1 MRAGSADLDP
11 GLIGQ
16 RLTLR
21 LHDLEG
27 GYRDLV
33 GILESA
39 TTIRKRSGEIVEF
52 DPQQIAIVHPI
63 KEVASKAGSG
73 APLSLRIAELEALS
87 TLTWPPRENK
97 EMGQWRIRISDGVT
111 NRANSVFVAG
121 SPPFGEPGLDIDDA
135 IEQVEKIYA
144 ASHLPAIFQVITPTY
159 QEFADYLIRKG
170 WKEKVGAAFM
180 VYDITDS
187 PEIAD
192 TLMKKNLT
200 LRNEDSP
207 TPEFLSLQNDE
218 ILESIMNSHPA
229 RYLSI
234 ISDGVTIA
242 TARIAISESW
252 AIVTR
257 LFVSESHRR
266 QGLAELLMQAAIATS
281 QTEGATKMCLQVDR
295 SNPGALALY
304 EKMGFRVHHT
314 YSFIERENRDT
325 CAC

>member
-21 LHDLEG
+21 LHDPEG

-33 GILESA
+33 GVLESA
-39 TTIRKRSGEIVEF
+39 NTIRKRSGEIVEF

-63 KEVASKAGSG
+63 KEIAPKAGSG

-87 TLTWPPRENK
+87 TLTWPPREIK
-97 EMGQWRIRISDGVT
+97 EMGQWRLRISDGVT
-111 NRANSVFVAG
+111 YRANSVFVAG
-121 SPPFGEPGLDIDDA
+121 PPPFGEPGVAIEDA
-135 IEQVEKIYA
+135 VEQVEKIYA
-144 ASHLPAIFQVITPTY
+144 ASQLPAVFHLITPTY
-159 QEFADYLIRKG
+159 QEFADYLIDKG

-180 VYDITDS
+180 VCDITDS
-187 PEIAD
+187 SEIAG
-192 TLMKKNLT
+192 TLIEKNLT
-200 LRNEDSP
+200 LLNEDSP
-207 TPEFLSLQNDE
+207 TPEFLALHNDE
-218 ILESIMNSHPA
+218 ILEAIMNSYPA

-234 ISDGVTIA
+234 CSEGITIA
-242 TARIAISESW
+242 TARMAISDSW

-266 QGLAELLMQAAIATS
+266 QGLAELLMQACLGYSHAQGI
-281 QTEGATKMCLQVDR
+281 EKMCLQVDR
-295 SNPGALALY
+295 SNIGAQALY
-304 EKMGFRVHHT
+304 EKLGFRVHHT
-314 YSFIERENRDT
+314 YSFIERENRAE

>member
-21 LHDLEG
+21 LHDPEG

-33 GILESA
+33 GVLESA
-39 TTIRKRSGEIVEF
+39 NTIRKRSGEIVEF

-63 KEVASKAGSG
+63 KEIAPKAGSG

-87 TLTWPPRENK
+87 TLTWPPREIK
-97 EMGQWRIRISDGVT
+97 EMGQWRLRISDGVT
-111 NRANSVFVAG
+111 YRANSVFVAG
-121 SPPFGEPGLDIDDA
+121 PPPFGEPGVAIEDA
-135 IEQVEKIYA
+135 VEQVEKIYA
-144 ASHLPAIFQVITPTY
+144 ASQLPAVFHLITPTY
-159 QEFADYLIRKG
+159 QEFADYLIDKG

-180 VYDITDS
+180 VCDITDS
-187 PEIAD
+187 SEIAG
-192 TLMKKNLT
+192 TLIEKNLT
-200 LRNEDSP
+200 LLNEDSP
-207 TPEFLSLQNDE
+207 TPEFLALHNDE
-218 ILESIMNSHPA
+218 ILEAIMNSYPA

-234 ISDGVTIA
+234 CSDGITIA
-242 TARIAISESW
+242 TARMAISDSW

-266 QGLAELLMQAAIATS
+266 QGLAELLMQACLGYSHAQGI
-281 QTEGATKMCLQVDR
+281 EKMCLQVDR
-295 SNPGALALY
+295 SNIGAQALY
-304 EKMGFRVHHT
+304 EKLGFRVHHT
-314 YSFIERENRDT
+314 YSFIEREVRAE

>member
-21 LHDLEG
+21 LHDPEG

-33 GILESA
+33 GVLESA
-39 TTIRKRSGEIVEF
+39 NTIRKRSGEIVEF

-63 KEVASKAGSG
+63 KEIATRAGSG

-87 TLTWPPRENK
+87 TLTWPPREIK
-97 EMGQWRIRISDGVT
+97 EMGQWRLRISDGVT
-111 NRANSVFVAG
+111 YRANSVFVAG
-121 SPPFGEPGLDIDDA
+121 PPPFGEPGVAIEDA

-144 ASHLPAIFQVITPTY
+144 ASQLPAVFHLITPTY
-159 QEFADYLIRKG
+159 QEFADYLIDKG

-180 VYDITDS
+180 VCDITDS
-187 PEIAD
+187 SEIAG
-192 TLMKKNLT
+192 TLIEKNLT
-200 LRNEDSP
+200 LLNEDSP
-207 TPEFLSLQNDE
+207 TPEFLALHNDE
-218 ILESIMNSHPA
+218 ILEAIMNSYPA

-234 ISDGVTIA
+234 CSDGITIA
-242 TARIAISESW
+242 TARMAFSDSW

-257 LFVSESHRR
+257 LIVSESHRR
-266 QGLAELLMQAAIATS
+266 QGLAELLMQACLGYSHAQGI
-281 QTEGATKMCLQVDR
+281 EKMCLQVDR
-295 SNPGALALY
+295 SNIGAQALY
-304 EKMGFRVHHT
+304 EKLGFRVHHT
-314 YSFIERENRDT
+314 YSFIERENRAE

>member
-21 LHDLEG
+21 LHDPEG

-33 GILESA
+33 GVLESA

-63 KEVASKAGSG
+63 KEIVSKAGSG

-87 TLTWPPRENK
+87 TLTWPPREIQ
-97 EMGQWRIRISDGVT
+97 ELGQWRIRISDGVT
-111 NRANSVFVAG
+111 YRANSVFVAG
-121 SPPFGEPGLDIDDA
+121 PPPFGEPGLELDAA
-135 IEQVEKIYA
+135 IERVEKIYA
-144 ASHLPAIFQVITPTY
+144 ASQLPAAFHLITPTF
-159 QEFADYLIRKG
+159 QEFADYLINKG

-180 VYDITDS
+180 VCDITDA
-187 PEIAD
+187 PDFAD

-200 LRNEDSP
+200 LLNEDSP
-207 TPEFLSLQNDE
+207 TPEFLALHNDE
-218 ILESIMNSHPA
+218 ILEKIMNSYPA

-234 ISDGVTIA
+234 CRDGITIA
-242 TARIAISESW
+242 TARMAFSDSW

-257 LFVSESHRR
+257 LIVSESHRR
-266 QGLAELLMQAAIATS
+266 QGLAELLMQACIRYSHAERV
-281 QTEGATKMCLQVDR
+281 QKMCLQVDR
-295 SNPGALALY
+295 SNIGAQALY

-314 YSFIERENRDT
+314 YSFIEREDRAE

>member
-21 LHDLEG
+21 LHDPEG

-33 GILESA
+33 GVLESA

-63 KEVASKAGSG
+63 KEIASRAGTG
-73 APLSLRIAELEALS
+73 APLSLRIAELEDLS
-87 TLTWPPRENK
+87 TLTWPPREIK

-111 NRANSVFVAG
+111 YRANSVFVAG
-121 SPPFGEPGLDIDDA
+121 PPPFGEPGFDIDDA
-135 IEQVEKIYA
+135 IDQVEKIYA
-144 ASHLPAIFQVITPTY
+144 ASQFPAVFHLITPTY
-159 QEFADYLIRKG
+159 QEFADYLLNKG

-180 VYDITDS
+180 VCDITDS
-187 PEIAD
+187 PDIAD
-192 TLMKKNLT
+192 TLMEKNLT
-200 LRNEDSP
+200 LLNEDSP
-207 TPEFLSLQNDE
+207 TPEFLALHNDQ
-218 ILESIMNSHPA
+218 ILETIMNAYPA

-234 ISDGVTIA
+234 CRDGITIA
-242 TARIAISESW
+242 TARMAISESW

-257 LFVSESHRR
+257 LIVSESHRR
-266 QGLAELLMQAAIATS
+266 QGLAELLMQACLGYS
-281 QTEGATKMCLQVDR
+281 QAEGVQKMCLQVDR
-295 SNPGALALY
+295 SNIGAEALY

-314 YSFIERENRDT
+314 YSFIEREDRAE

>member
-21 LHDLEG
+21 LHDPEG

-33 GILESA
+33 GVLESP

-63 KEVASKAGSG
+63 KEIASKAGSG

-87 TLTWPPRENK
+87 TLTWPPREIK
-97 EMGQWRIRISDGVT
+97 EMGKWRLRISDGVT
-111 NRANSVFVAG
+111 YRANSVFVAG
-121 SPPFGEPGLDIDDA
+121 PPPFGEPDVEIDNA

-144 ASHLPAIFQVITPTY
+144 ASQLPAVFHLITPIY
-159 QEFADYLIRKG
+159 QQFADYLIAKG

-180 VYDITDS
+180 VCDITESVDITD
-187 PEIAD
+187 
-192 TLMKKNLT
+192 TLNEKNLT
-200 LRNEDSP
+200 LLNEDSP
-207 TPEFLSLQNDE
+207 TPEFLALHSDE
-218 ILESIMNSHPA
+218 ILETIMNSYPA

-234 ISDGVTIA
+234 CIDGVTIA
-242 TARIAISESW
+242 TARMAISDSW

-257 LFVSESHRR
+257 LIVSESHRR
-266 QGLAELLMQAAIATS
+266 QGLAELLMQACLGYSHAHGV
-281 QTEGATKMCLQVDR
+281 EKMCLQVDR
-295 SNPGALALY
+295 SNIGAQALY

-314 YSFIERENRDT
+314 YSFIERENRAE

>member
-21 LHDLEG
+21 LHDPEG

-33 GILESA
+33 GVLESP

-63 KEVASKAGSG
+63 KEIASKAGSG

-87 TLTWPPRENK
+87 TLTWPPREIQ
-97 EMGQWRIRISDGVT
+97 ELGQWRIRISDGVT
-111 NRANSVFVAG
+111 YRANSVFVAG
-121 SPPFGEPGLDIDDA
+121 PPPFGEPGLELDAA
-135 IEQVEKIYA
+135 IERVEKIYA
-144 ASHLPAIFQVITPTY
+144 ASQLPAAFHLITPTF
-159 QEFADYLIRKG
+159 QEFADYLINKG

-180 VYDITDS
+180 VCDITDA
-187 PEIAD
+187 PNFAD
-192 TLMKKNLT
+192 TLVKKNLT
-200 LRNEDSP
+200 LLNEDSP
-207 TPEFLSLQNDE
+207 TPEFLALHNDE
-218 ILESIMNSHPA
+218 ILEKIMNSYPA

-234 ISDGVTIA
+234 CRDGITIA
-242 TARIAISESW
+242 TARMAFSDSW

-257 LFVSESHRR
+257 LIVSESHRR
-266 QGLAELLMQAAIATS
+266 QGLAELLMQACIRYSHAERV
-281 QTEGATKMCLQVDR
+281 QKMCLQVDR
-295 SNPGALALY
+295 SNIGAQALY

-314 YSFIERENRDT
+314 YSFIEREDRAE

>member
-21 LHDLEG
+21 LHDPEG

-33 GILESA
+33 GVLESA
-39 TTIRKRSGEIVEF
+39 NTIRKRSGEIVEF

-63 KEVASKAGSG
+63 KEIAPKAGSG

-87 TLTWPPRENK
+87 TLTWPPREIK
-97 EMGQWRIRISDGVT
+97 EMGQWRLRISDGVT
-111 NRANSVFVAG
+111 YRANSVFVAG
-121 SPPFGEPGLDIDDA
+121 PPPFGEPGVAIEDA
-135 IEQVEKIYA
+135 VEQVEKIYA
-144 ASHLPAIFQVITPTY
+144 ASQLPAVFHLITPTY
-159 QEFADYLIRKG
+159 QEFADYLIDKG

-180 VYDITDS
+180 VCDITDS
-187 PEIAD
+187 SEIAG
-192 TLMKKNLT
+192 TLIEKNLT
-200 LRNEDSP
+200 LLNEDSP
-207 TPEFLSLQNDE
+207 TPEFLALHNDE
-218 ILESIMNSHPA
+218 ILEAIMNSYPA

-234 ISDGVTIA
+234 CSDGITIA
-242 TARIAISESW
+242 TARMAISDSW

-266 QGLAELLMQAAIATS
+266 QGLAELLMQACLGYSHAQGI
-281 QTEGATKMCLQVDR
+281 EKMCLQVDR
-295 SNPGALALY
+295 SNIGAEALY
-304 EKMGFRVHHT
+304 EKLGFRVHHT
-314 YSFIERENRDT
+314 YSFIERENRAE

>member
-21 LHDLEG
+21 LHDPEG

-33 GILESA
+33 GVLESA

-63 KEVASKAGSG
+63 KEIVSKAGSG

-87 TLTWPPRENK
+87 TLTWPPREIK

-111 NRANSVFVAG
+111 YRANSVFVAG
-121 SPPFGEPGLDIDDA
+121 PPPFGEPGFDIDDA
-135 IEQVEKIYA
+135 IDQVEKIYA
-144 ASHLPAIFQVITPTY
+144 ASQLPAVFHLITPTY
-159 QEFADYLIRKG
+159 QEFADYLLNKG

-180 VYDITDS
+180 VCDITDS
-187 PEIAD
+187 PDIAD
-192 TLMKKNLT
+192 TLMEKNLT
-200 LRNEDSP
+200 LLNEDSP
-207 TPEFLSLQNDE
+207 TPEFLALHNDQ
-218 ILESIMNSHPA
+218 ILETIMNAYPA

-234 ISDGVTIA
+234 CSDGITIA
-242 TARIAISESW
+242 TARMAISESW

-257 LFVSESHRR
+257 LIVSESHRR
-266 QGLAELLMQAAIATS
+266 QGLAELLMQACLGYS
-281 QTEGATKMCLQVDR
+281 QAEGVQKMCLQVDR
-295 SNPGALALY
+295 SNIGAEALY

-314 YSFIERENRDT
+314 YSFIEREDRAE

>member
-21 LHDLEG
+21 LHDPEG

-63 KEVASKAGSG
+63 KELPPRAGSG

-87 TLTWPPRENK
+87 TRTWPPREIK
-97 EMGQWRIRISDGVT
+97 EMGQWSIRISDGVT
-111 NRANSVFVAG
+111 YRANSVFVAG
-121 SPPFGEPGLDIDDA
+121 PPPFGESGFKIDDA
-135 IEQVEKIYA
+135 IEQVEKIFS
-144 ASHLPAIFQVITPTY
+144 ASQLPAVFHLITPMY
-159 QEFADYLIRKG
+159 QEFAEYLINKG

-180 VYDITDS
+180 ICDINDSPDIT
-187 PEIAD
+187 D

-200 LRNEDSP
+200 LLNEDAP
-207 TPEFLSLQNDE
+207 TPEFLALHNDE
-218 ILESIMNSHPA
+218 ILETIMNSYPA
-229 RYLSI
+229 RYISI
-234 ISDGVTIA
+234 CSDGTTLA
-242 TARIAISESW
+242 TARLAISDDW

-257 LFVSESHRR
+257 LIVSESHRR
-266 QGLAELLMQAAIATS
+266 QGLAELLMKACMEHSQAH
-281 QTEGATKMCLQVDR
+281 EVEKMCLQVDL
-295 SNPGALALY
+295 SNVGAQALY

-314 YSFIERENRDT
+314 YSFIERENRAE

>member
-21 LHDLEG
+21 LHDPEG

-33 GILESA
+33 GVLESA

-63 KEVASKAGSG
+63 KEIVSKAGSG

-87 TLTWPPRENK
+87 TLTWPPREIK

-111 NRANSVFVAG
+111 YRANSVFVAG
-121 SPPFGEPGLDIDDA
+121 PPPFGEPGFDIDDA
-135 IEQVEKIYA
+135 IDQVEKIYA
-144 ASHLPAIFQVITPTY
+144 ASQLPAVFHLITPTY
-159 QEFADYLIRKG
+159 QEFAGYLLNKG

-180 VYDITDS
+180 VCDITDS
-187 PEIAD
+187 PDIAD
-192 TLMKKNLT
+192 TLMEKNLT
-200 LRNEDSP
+200 LLNEDAP
-207 TPEFLSLQNDE
+207 TPEFLALHNDQ
-218 ILESIMNSHPA
+218 ILETIMNAYPA

-234 ISDGVTIA
+234 CRDGITIA
-242 TARIAISESW
+242 TARMAISESW

-257 LFVSESHRR
+257 LIVSESHRR
-266 QGLAELLMQAAIATS
+266 QGLAELLMQACLGYS
-281 QTEGATKMCLQVDR
+281 QAEGVQKMCLQVDR
-295 SNPGALALY
+295 SNIGAEALY

-314 YSFIERENRDT
+314 YSFIEREDRAE